1 MRILQRLTFGLGLT
15 AVCAFGGPAA
25 AHPDVLNI
33 VSWGGTYTASQMRA
47 YVNPYRA
54 TTDQPVQV
62 DRYAGGLTEIRD
74 QVIARNVSWDVV
86 DVGLA
91 DAVRGCREGLFEP
104 LDHGELPSGP
114 GGLTPE
120 EDFLEGMLQECAVGQ
135 NVFSNVI
142 AYDVE
147 RYEARRSPPS
157 TAADFFNTRTY
168 TGRRGM
174 RTNPRGNLEL
184 ALIADGVAAGE
195 VYDVLS
201 TDAGVERAFDKLRE
215 IAPSILWWEDAG
227 APERLLEKQRVG
239 MTTAFNGRLQRAI
252 TREGQPFEIIWD
264 GQTYDFELWAVVKG
278 TRHRREAMDF
288 IAFASQPLRQAE
300 QANFIYYGPARQ
312 SAMELVEPGVREL
325 LPTAEANLET
335 AVRIDHAWWADH
347 QRELDRRFA
356 EFVDSAKSAAGT
368 SLFGVGT
375 AR

>member
-1 MRILQRLTFGLGLT
+1 MRILQRLTFGLCLAAGSAL
-15 AVCAFGGPAA
+15 GGPVA

-33 VSWGGTYTASQMRA
+33 VSWGGTYTASQMLA

-62 DRYAGGLTEIRD
+62 DRYAGGLAEIRD
-74 QVIARNVSWDVV
+74 QVIARNVTWDVV

-104 LDHGELPSGP
+104 LDHGELPNGP
-114 GGLTPE
+114 GGVSPE
-120 EDFLEGMLQECAVGQ
+120 ADFLEGMLQECAVGQ

-142 AYDVE
+142 AYDVR
-147 RYEARRSPPS
+147 RYEARQTPPS

-168 TGRRGM
+168 PGRRGM

-184 ALIADGVAAGE
+184 ALIADGVAADE

-201 TDAGVERAFDKLRE
+201 TDAGVTRAFDKLRE
-215 IAPSILWWEDAG
+215 IAPSIVWWEDAG
-227 APERLLEKQRVG
+227 APERLLDKQRVG

-252 TREGQPFEIIWD
+252 TRAGRPFEIIWD
-264 GQTYDFELWAVVKG
+264 GQTYDYELWAVVEG

-288 IAFASQPLRQAE
+288 IAFASQPPRQAA
-300 QANFIYYGPARQ
+300 QANFIYYGPARR
-312 SAMELVEPGVREL
+312 SAMDLVEPGVREL

-335 AVRIDHAWWADH
+335 AVRIDHAWWADR